1 MTVVPREIEDN
12 GYAKPFI
19 LFLFFFGGGGG
30 GGRRVRYTRCIIV
43 YMKLVTWINHIDHI
57 NHIFYSKPKGFCRH
71 YTMLRKIHE
80 NAIQL
85 YKNMICTKARSR
97 HLINTRK
104 RAYSKRTHR
113 TIIHLLFSS
122 SQWTS
127 SGTKSGGPVIT
138 VYHQSVLGT
147 SPRGAQARNI
157 AKLQSDVPESR
168 SWKRRNRGRTGERK
182 NSQRWQNGCG
192 ARKTGTICAV

>member
-19 LFLFFFGGGGG
+19 FLFCFCFCFFLGGGGE
-30 GGRRVRYTRCIIV
+30 GRRVRYTRCIIV
-43 YMKLVTWINHIDHI
+43 YMKMVTWINHIDHI

-71 YTMLRKIHE
+71 YTMLRKFHE

-85 YKNMICTKARSR
+85 YKNMICTKARSGY
-97 HLINTRK
+97 LINTRK
-104 RAYSKRTHR
+104 RAYSERRHR
-113 TIIHLLFSS
+113 TIIHLPFFS

-127 SGTKSGGPVIT
+127 CKYKSSGLVIT

-147 SPRGAQARNI
+147 SPRGVQARNI

-168 SWKRRNRGRTGERK
+168 SWKRRDRGRTGESK
-182 NSQRWQNGCG
+182 NSQR
-192 ARKTGTICAV
+192 

>member
-12 GYAKPFI
+12 DYAKPFI
-19 LFLFFFGGGGG
+19 FVGKGGWGKQGALWSIWKWWIGLIIYFIANCYFVKGKKRFLQTLYH
-30 GGRRVRYTRCIIV
+30 VE
-43 YMKLVTWINHIDHI
+43 
-57 NHIFYSKPKGFCRH
+57 
-71 YTMLRKIHE
+71 KIHE

-182 NSQRWQNGCG
+182 NSQR
-192 ARKTGTICAV
+192 